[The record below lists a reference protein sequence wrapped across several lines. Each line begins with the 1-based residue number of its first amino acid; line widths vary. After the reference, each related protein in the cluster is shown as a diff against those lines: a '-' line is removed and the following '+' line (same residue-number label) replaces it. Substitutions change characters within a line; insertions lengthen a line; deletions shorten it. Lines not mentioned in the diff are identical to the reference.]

1 MEINGAII
9 TFSKV
14 PGIIFPP
21 MCRENINILYNIV
34 GGAYLYIIAA
44 LFLKSASRP
53 RMHFDKVFE
62 KAARLIQDGGDGP
75 AVRRE

>member
-1 MEINGAII
+1 MRRPYSGGIYAQIALH
-9 TFSKV
+9 TV
-14 PGIIFPP
+14 P
-21 MCRENINILYNIV
+21 
-34 GGAYLYIIAA
+34 
-44 LFLKSASRP
+44 RP

>member
-1 MEINGAII
+1 MKP
-9 TFSKV
+9 FSNV
-14 PGIIFPP
+14 SYD
-21 MCRENINILYNIV
+21 ILYEEFHVLISSSSDSVRIFSVNYRIFISQIT
-34 GGAYLYIIAA
+34 LQI
-44 LFLKSASRP
+44 ASRP